1 MFDEKAI
8 IEYQMLLNAD
18 FFLGL
23 FMSSMSLL
31 IAFTRALDS
40 PEDLFAK
47 YIFPGSEKDVGEDG
61 WGVRRTFEQVPLMRG
76 DDKSRLMVVN
86 GDDIMSFF
94 P

>member
-1 MFDEKAI
+1 
-8 IEYQMLLNAD
+8 
-18 FFLGL
+18 
-23 FMSSMSLL
+23 
-31 IAFTRALDS
+31 
-40 PEDLFAK
+40 
-47 YIFPGSEKDVGEDG
+47 VGEDG